1 MRERGFYG
9 STPMKFLS
17 LTAGFV
23 LPAVLASAAQAQLLN
38 HKDLSLATALAIA
51 TTASETCKAQGNRVT
66 VAVIGRTGEL
76 IVQLRGDDASP
87 HTIENSFRKAYT
99 ARTFRT
105 ASGAFGQRQKE
116 KPPGFA
122 TNSRSGR
129 PSRTRRSTATAA
141 PSTALSAP
149 AARGSTTT
157 RASSRRAPSR

>member
-1 MRERGFYG
+1 
-9 STPMKFLS
+9 MKFLS

-38 HKDLSLATALAIA
+38 HKDLSLATALALA

-66 VAVIGRTGEL
+66 VAVIGRTGEI

-105 ASGAFGQRQKE
+105 ASGEFGQRQKE
-116 KPPGFA
+116 NAPGFA
-122 TNSRSGR
+122 LWLSNISATPGGLPIKVGDDVIGAVGVSGS
-129 PSRTRRSTATAA
+129 PGGDKDEACAKA
-141 PSTALSAP
+141 GLDKVADQLK
-149 AARGSTTT
+149 
-157 RASSRRAPSR
+157 